1 MATFSL
7 SKKSWYKINKQIGT
21 MYDVDTPA
29 KRKVNASKNR
39 LFRIA
44 IMACA
49 CLLMNTAATVSM
61 AVVLEDWSVSSN
73 LWLKCS
79 ISETAMTRNWAAY
92 GLHDGSRLS
101 CFSSA
106 RDIV

>member
-1 MATFSL
+1 M
-7 SKKSWYKINKQIGT
+7 SWLKIQKQIGN
-21 MYDVDTPA
+21 MGDVVQPA
-29 KRKVNASKNR
+29 MKTINSSKKR

-44 IMACA
+44 IMSCA

-73 LWLKCS
+73 LWLTCTIFEVS
-79 ISETAMTRNWAAY
+79 TTRNWAAY
-92 GLHDGSRLS
+92 GLHEGSRLS

-106 RDIV
+106 RDIF